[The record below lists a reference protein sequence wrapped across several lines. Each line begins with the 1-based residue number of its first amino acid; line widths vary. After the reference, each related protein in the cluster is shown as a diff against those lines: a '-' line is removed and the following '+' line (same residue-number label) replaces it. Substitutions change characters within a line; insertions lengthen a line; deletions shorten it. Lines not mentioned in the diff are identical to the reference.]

1 MTIRVQNRQRAI
13 ALDTPGVKRRLQHVM
28 AYLGCDQRELSV
40 VWGSDRLLHDLN
52 RTYRHKDR
60 PTNVLAFPQT
70 PVIDRASGAS
80 PATDLL
86 GDVIVSL
93 PIAAREAGDLEQP
106 LEARVVY
113 LVIHGLLHLLGY
125 DHEGAVAERQRMELL
140 EQEILAYLSEMG

>member
-1 MTIRVQNRQRAI
+1 
-13 ALDTPGVKRRLQHVM
+13 
-28 AYLGCDQRELSV
+28 V
-40 VWGSDRLLHDLN
+40 VWGNDRLLHDLN
-52 RTYRHKDR
+52 RTYRHQDR

-70 PVIDRASGAS
+70 PVINMASGAS

-93 PIAAREAGDLEQP
+93 PMAAREAGDLEQP

-125 DHEGAVAERQRMELL
+125 DHEGDVAERRHMERL
-140 EQEILAYLSEMG
+140 EQKILAYLSEMG

>member
-13 ALDTPGVKRRLQHVM
+13 AIDTPGVKRRLQYVM

-40 VWGSDRLLHDLN
+40 VWGNDRLLRHLN
-52 RTYRHKDR
+52 LTYRHKDR

-70 PVIDRASGAS
+70 PAPDMASGAN
-80 PATDLL
+80 PGAELL
-86 GDVIVSL
+86 GDVVVSL
-93 PIAAREAGDLEQP
+93 PSAAREAGDLDQP

-125 DHEGAVAERQRMELL
+125 DHEGTVAERQRMETL
-140 EQEILAYLSEMG
+140 EQKLLAHLSETG